1 MENQNDTL
9 GPVKKD
15 SLYLKIADSIY
26 RYIRNNELKPGDR
39 LPSERSM
46 AESLEISRNSLREAL
61 RLLEARGLL
70 QVKTG
75 KGVFLNNL
83 YGEDSRL
90 MVVIEGSS
98 FAEIQELQTL
108 LDCQAVRNAT
118 LKSSEAEK
126 DSLIE
131 IAEEMMTMAKNN
143 IYSHTLDFSFH
154 DLLYKMGKNSAIHQ
168 ILTQIRDERF
178 VYREKQEE
186 ENASIWLE
194 TIPQHLEL
202 AKAIKKND
210 EEKAT
215 VKMMEILEYGFTQKE
230 NQEIV

>member
-1 MENQNDTL
+1 MNKQNDTL
-9 GPVKKD
+9 EPVKKD

-26 RYIRNNELKPGDR
+26 RYIRNNELKPGDK

-75 KGVFLNNL
+75 KGVYLNSL

-90 MVVIEGSS
+90 MILIEGSS
-98 FAEIQELQTL
+98 FAELQELQTL
-108 LDCQAVRNAT
+108 LDCQAVRNAI
-118 LKSSEAEK
+118 LRAGEAQK
-126 DSLIE
+126 DALIE
-131 IAEEMMTMAKNN
+131 IAEEMMSMAEKD

-154 DLLYKMGKNSAIHQ
+154 DLLYKMSENSAIHQ

-178 VYREKQEE
+178 VYREKKEE
-186 ENASIWLE
+186 ENASVWLE
-194 TIPQHLEL
+194 SIPQHLRL
-202 AKAIKKND
+202 AKAIKAGD
-210 EEKAT
+210 TEKAVANMT
-215 VKMMEILEYGFTQKE
+215 EILDYGFSQKASR
-230 NQEIV
+230 EIV